1 MKVVPDWKEMNRVLR
16 VTLVT
21 VFITFLLGL
30 IFLSCDE
37 DFYLGRTKEELYKEM
52 FEVDSLMKTIQLQLD
67 STSVDFKRLYINAQR
82 INNGHD

>member
-30 IFLSCDE
+30 VFLSCDE
-37 DFYLGRTKEELYKEM
+37 DFYLGKTKEELYKEM

>member
-16 VTLVT
+16 VTLVA

-52 FEVDSLMKTIQLQLD
+52 FEVDSLMKTIQLQID
-67 STSVDFKRLYINAQR
+67 STSIDFKRLYINAQR
-82 INNGHD
+82 INSGHD

>member
-16 VTLVT
+16 VTLVA

-30 IFLSCDE
+30 VFLSCDE

-82 INNGHD
+82 INSGHD

>member
-1 MKVVPDWKEMNRVLR
+1 MNRVLR
-16 VTLVT
+16 VTLVA

-52 FEVDSLMKTIQLQLD
+52 FEVDSLMKTIQLQID
-67 STSVDFKRLYINAQR
+67 STSIDFKRLYINAQR
-82 INNGHD
+82 INSGHD

>member
-82 INNGHD
+82 INNGHE

>member
-1 MKVVPDWKEMNRVLR
+1 MKVVPDWKEMNKVLR
-16 VTLVT
+16 VTLVA

-30 IFLSCDE
+30 VFLSCDE
-37 DFYLGRTKEELYKEM
+37 DFYLGKTKEELYKEM

>member
-1 MKVVPDWKEMNRVLR
+1 MKVVPDWKEMNKVLR

>member
-1 MKVVPDWKEMNRVLR
+1 MKVVPGWKEMNKVLR

>member
-16 VTLVT
+16 VTLVA

-30 IFLSCDE
+30 VFLSCDE

-52 FEVDSLMKTIQLQLD
+52 FEVDSLMKTIQLQID
-67 STSVDFKRLYINAQR
+67 STSIDFKRLYINAQR
-82 INNGHD
+82 INSGHD

>member
-16 VTLVT
+16 VTLVA

-30 IFLSCDE
+30 VFLSCDE

-52 FEVDSLMKTIQLQLD
+52 FEVDSLMKTIQLQID
-67 STSVDFKRLYINAQR
+67 STSMELNSFYINAQR
-82 INNGHD
+82 INNGHE

>member
-1 MKVVPDWKEMNRVLR
+1 MNKVLR

>member
-1 MKVVPDWKEMNRVLR
+1 MNRVLR
-16 VTLVT
+16 VTLVA

-30 IFLSCDE
+30 VFLSCDE

-82 INNGHD
+82 INNGHE

>member
-1 MKVVPDWKEMNRVLR
+1 MNKVLR
-16 VTLVT
+16 VTLVA

-52 FEVDSLMKTIQLQLD
+52 FEVDSLMKTIQLQID
-67 STSVDFKRLYINAQR
+67 STSIDFKRLYINAQR
-82 INNGHD
+82 INSGHD

>member
-1 MKVVPDWKEMNRVLR
+1 MNRVLR
-16 VTLVT
+16 VTIVT

>member
-1 MKVVPDWKEMNRVLR
+1 MKVVPDWKEMNKVLR
-16 VTLVT
+16 VTLVA

>member
-16 VTLVT
+16 VTLVA